1 VLDGSSFFTEVFKLG
16 EAPQVQLSINKS
28 QYNMG
33 YYLAS
38 EIYPE
43 CSILFVKTIPFPRT
57 EKEQLFAQYQEEA
70 TKDVQRAF
78 GLLQSRFL
86 PIMCDPI
93 RFFETTILGKIL
105 QSLHHTP

>member
-1 VLDGSSFFTEVFKLG
+1 VLDGSSFFTKVLKLG
-16 EAPQVQLSINKS
+16 EAPQVQLSINKR

-43 CSILFVKTIPFPRT
+43 CYVFMETMPFPRT
-57 EKEQLFAQYQEEA
+57 EKEQLFARYKEEA
-70 TKDVQRAF
+70 TRGVQRAF
-78 GLLQSRFL
+78 GLLQSRFI
-86 PIMCDPI
+86 PIVCDPI
-93 RFFETTILGKIL
+93 RFFETTTLGKTL